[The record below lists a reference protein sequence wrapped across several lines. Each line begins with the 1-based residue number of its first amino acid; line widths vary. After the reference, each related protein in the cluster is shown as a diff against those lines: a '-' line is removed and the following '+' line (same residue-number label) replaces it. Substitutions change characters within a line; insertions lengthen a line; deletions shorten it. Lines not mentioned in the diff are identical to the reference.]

1 MRPVRAMVMAA
12 GLGTRMR
19 PLTDDRPKA
28 LVEVG
33 GRALLDW
40 TLDALARAGVSEAV
54 VNIHHFADRMR
65 GHLDARAGAP
75 RIHISDE
82 TDRLLETGG
91 GLVKAAPL
99 LGSDPVFVAN
109 IDAFWVDEDGAEL
122 TRLAGGFDP
131 GTMDFRLLLARKHNL
146 LGLEGAGDFAM
157 LSGGRLVRFGDAPT
171 GAEPLFYCGIQVMHP
186 RVLAGWPC
194 EPFSTNRIWDR
205 ALAQGRVSGQV
216 MDAFWMHIGDPQA
229 RDAAEN
235 RLRFRA

>member
-1 MRPVRAMVMAA
+1 MRPHRAMVMAA

-40 TLDALARAGVSEAV
+40 TLDALARGGVEEAV

-65 GHLDARAGAP
+65 AHLENRQGAP
-75 RIHISDE
+75 LIHVSDE
-82 TDRLLETGG
+82 TERLLETGG

-99 LGSDPVFVAN
+99 LGADPVFVAN
-109 IDAFWVDEDGAEL
+109 IDAFWIDEGGVEL
-122 TRLAGGFDP
+122 NRLAGGFDP
-131 GTMDFRLLLARKHNL
+131 EAMDFRLLLARKNNL
-146 LGLEGAGDFAM
+146 LGLEGAGDFAFAE
-157 LSGGRLVRFGDAPT
+157 GGRLIRFKDAPA
-171 GAEPLFYCGIQVMHP
+171 GAEPLFYAGVQVMHP

-194 EPFSTNRIWDR
+194 EPFSTNRLWDV
-205 ALAQGRVSGQV
+205 ALKAGRVTGQV
-216 MDAFWMHIGDPQA
+216 MDAFWMHVGDPQS

-235 RLRFRA
+235 RLVSGA